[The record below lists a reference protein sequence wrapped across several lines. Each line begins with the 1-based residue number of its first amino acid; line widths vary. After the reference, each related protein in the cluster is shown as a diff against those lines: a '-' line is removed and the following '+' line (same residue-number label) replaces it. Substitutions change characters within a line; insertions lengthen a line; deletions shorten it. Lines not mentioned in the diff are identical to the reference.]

1 MIKGERIFLRAL
13 EISDYLLINEWRN
26 NPKLNYYLGG
36 NIFLVS
42 SEREKKSIENK
53 IFDDSKNIYF
63 AICDNE
69 SNELIG
75 YSSINDIDLR
85 NLKAL
90 WGGTLIGEK
99 FLGKGYG
106 LESAKLILNF
116 LFDQYPV
123 NKCYAYCLETHPAT
137 IKLFNSLG
145 FKKDGVL
152 REEVYKNGEFK
163 NVLLFSILRREINDK
178 F

>member
-90 WGGTLIGEK
+90 WGG
-99 FLGKGYG
+99 Y
-106 LESAKLILNF
+106 
-116 LFDQYPV
+116 FD
-123 NKCYAYCLETHPAT
+123 
-137 IKLFNSLG
+137 
-145 FKKDGVL
+145 
-152 REEVYKNGEFK
+152 
-163 NVLLFSILRREINDK
+163 RRKI
-178 F
+178 FGQRIWS